1 MVHGVRL
8 TREAKMQKWIFIFT
22 RNDSNLLEEM
32 IAILGVK
39 NDFVIFYDDYYKL
52 FEYVLLFP
60 LHMLVT

>member
-8 TREAKMQKWIFIFT
+8 TREAKMQNWIFIFT

-39 NDFVIFYDDYYKL
+39 NDFVIFYDD
-52 FEYVLLFP
+52 
-60 LHMLVT
+60 